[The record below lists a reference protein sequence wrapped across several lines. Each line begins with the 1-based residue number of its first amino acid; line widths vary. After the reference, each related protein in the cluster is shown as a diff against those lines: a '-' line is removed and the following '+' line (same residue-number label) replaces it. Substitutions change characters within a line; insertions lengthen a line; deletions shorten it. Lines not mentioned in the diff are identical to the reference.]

1 MNIIGLIKSHNFFWD
16 QQMIKVFS
24 KFIVLIFVS
33 ASAFALTH
41 IDITRGNIEPVPI
54 AITDFHESSN
64 QAKKLS
70 ENIIK
75 VVTQDL
81 QNSGL
86 FRIINKKAYIENI
99 IGADSVPKFSAWR
112 QINAASLI
120 NGSVDISYGKL
131 TVSFRMWD
139 PFSEKQ
145 VGGAVLE
152 VKTDAWRRVAHKIS
166 DEIYKRLTGEDG
178 YFDSKVVYV
187 AVSGPANKRI
197 KRLAVMDQDG
207 ANHHYLSDGKHLVLT
222 PRFSPDARHFMYLS
236 YEDPRKPRVRVM
248 DLDTHRTHSIGSFP
262 GMSFAPRYTSD
273 GRNAL
278 LSAAVNGI
286 SNIYFLDLQ
295 TLKQTQLTSCNSI
308 CTSPSPSPDNSK
320 IAFNSDMGGGRHIYV
335 MNADG
340 SGIKRISF
348 GTGHY
353 TSPVWSPRGDLIA
366 FTKSIPGRG
375 FYIGLM
381 KPDGSGERII
391 ARGWIVEGPTWSPN
405 GRVIM
410 FEKGE
415 KPRGKDSSHTK
426 LYAIDITGYN
436 ERKIDTPLE
445 ATDASWSPLLN

>member
-131 TVSFRMWD
+131 KVSFRMWD

-145 VGGAVLE
+145 VGGAV
-152 VKTDAWRRVAHKIS
+152 
-166 DEIYKRLTGEDG
+166 
-178 YFDSKVVYV
+178 F
-187 AVSGPANKRI
+187 
-197 KRLAVMDQDG
+197 
-207 ANHHYLSDGKHLVLT
+207 
-222 PRFSPDARHFMYLS
+222 
-236 YEDPRKPRVRVM
+236 
-248 DLDTHRTHSIGSFP
+248 
-262 GMSFAPRYTSD
+262 
-273 GRNAL
+273 
-278 LSAAVNGI
+278 
-286 SNIYFLDLQ
+286 
-295 TLKQTQLTSCNSI
+295 
-308 CTSPSPSPDNSK
+308 
-320 IAFNSDMGGGRHIYV
+320 
-335 MNADG
+335 
-340 SGIKRISF
+340 
-348 GTGHY
+348 
-353 TSPVWSPRGDLIA
+353 
-366 FTKSIPGRG
+366 
-375 FYIGLM
+375 
-381 KPDGSGERII
+381 
-391 ARGWIVEGPTWSPN
+391 
-405 GRVIM
+405 
-410 FEKGE
+410 
-415 KPRGKDSSHTK
+415 
-426 LYAIDITGYN
+426 
-436 ERKIDTPLE
+436 
-445 ATDASWSPLLN
+445 